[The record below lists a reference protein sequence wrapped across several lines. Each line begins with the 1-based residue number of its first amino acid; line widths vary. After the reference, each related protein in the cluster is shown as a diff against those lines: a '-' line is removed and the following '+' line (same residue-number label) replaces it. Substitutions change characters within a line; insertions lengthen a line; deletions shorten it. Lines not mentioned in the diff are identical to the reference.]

1 MMRIFAVPHHGARA
15 AAELAQARLD
25 KLNADSCAEHW
36 KHTSRMLDERIA
48 RLERIAQE
56 APPEKKAGFLG
67 WGFL

>member
-1 MMRIFAVPHHGARA
+1 MMRMFAVPHHAARA

-36 KHTSRMLDERIA
+36 KHTSRMLEERIA
-48 RLERIAQE
+48 RLERIAAD
-56 APPEKKAGFLG
+56 APAAKKSGFLR